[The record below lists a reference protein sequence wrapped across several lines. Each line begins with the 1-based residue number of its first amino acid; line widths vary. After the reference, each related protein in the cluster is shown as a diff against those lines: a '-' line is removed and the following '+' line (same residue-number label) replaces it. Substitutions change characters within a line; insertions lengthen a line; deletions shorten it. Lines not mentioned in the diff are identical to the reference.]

1 KVFAK
6 TGVESTE
13 PHKTR
18 ARNSLFMKFSPPQR
32 PLASWPHSDQPS
44 SLDKTPDNCGD
55 LWEGHGKLLGTRGTK
70 YEKRATLG
78 AERLKTRH
86 CGDVSPSNLADIA
99 KNRFRDRINGFAADW
114 RAAGLPRPSRDRRPA
129 DTIFWRSQCRV

>member
-1 KVFAK
+1 
-6 TGVESTE
+6 
-13 PHKTR
+13 
-18 ARNSLFMKFSPPQR
+18 MKFSPPQR
-32 PLASWPHSDQPS
+32 PLASWPHSRS
-44 SLDKTPDNCGD
+44 ASLDKTPDNCGD

-99 KNRFRDRINGFAADW
+99 KNRSGTESTALRQIGELQACRG
-114 RAAGLPRPSRDRRPA
+114 RAAIGGQLIPFSGALNVGFDHDRAEALDDVR
-129 DTIFWRSQCRV
+129 I